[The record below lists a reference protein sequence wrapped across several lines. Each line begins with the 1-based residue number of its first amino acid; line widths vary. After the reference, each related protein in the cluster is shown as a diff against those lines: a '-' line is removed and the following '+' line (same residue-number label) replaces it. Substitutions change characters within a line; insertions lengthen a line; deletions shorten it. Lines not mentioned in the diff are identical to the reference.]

1 MEMLEGFFLLLG
13 GIGLFLYGINFMS
26 QCLKDAAG
34 EQLRTVLS
42 KMTGN
47 GFVTVLV
54 GTGATALIQS
64 SGATSVMAIG
74 FVNAGMLNVAQALY
88 IMLGANIGTTVTAQI
103 IAFDIETVAPMILF
117 VGMMLY
123 TFFKKRIVK
132 KIGGVILGFGMLFVG
147 IMLIKNSAGALNLRE
162 ILAAFLKNHSN
173 PVLSLLFGV
182 MFTAIMQSSSATI
195 GILQV
200 LISGTAAS
208 ALGLHDVVYM
218 IIGMNIGAIAPVVFA
233 SFSGNK
239 ICRQSA
245 LAGVLAKVC
254 GSIIFIVIYLCVPFI
269 ESWIISLTPAD
280 VSRQIANM
288 HLLFNIVSTICVF
301 PLVKP
306 ITKLV
311 SKLIP
316 QNPEDEY
323 SAEKL
328 LYLNP
333 EVMITPTIAIVQAK
347 REIIRMA
354 ELAYNNLKLSLKD
367 FFEDGC
373 KYAED
378 VIEIE
383 KTINYLNHEITGYLI
398 RLHGKH
404 LNEND
409 EETVGMMFRVVA
421 NIERIG
427 DHAENIAEYSQIEA
441 SQRII
446 FSEDAFDELKNISE
460 KTLAVYKLAIDIY
473 DHNSFELL
481 EKISDMEEEIDDLKD
496 AYIEGHIARLKKDR
510 CNPRGG
516 VIFTDMV
523 TDLERCSDHAINVA
537 FAINGERSFNIKKSY
552 VIGKADET

>member
-1 MEMLEGFFLLLG
+1 
-13 GIGLFLYGINFMS
+13 
-26 QCLKDAAG
+26 
-34 EQLRTVLS
+34 
-42 KMTGN
+42 
-47 GFVTVLV
+47 
-54 GTGATALIQS
+54 
-64 SGATSVMAIG
+64 
-74 FVNAGMLNVAQALY
+74 
-88 IMLGANIGTTVTAQI
+88 
-103 IAFDIETVAPMILF
+103 
-117 VGMMLY
+117 
-123 TFFKKRIVK
+123 
-132 KIGGVILGFGMLFVG
+132 
-147 IMLIKNSAGALNLRE
+147 
-162 ILAAFLKNHSN
+162 
-173 PVLSLLFGV
+173 
-182 MFTAIMQSSSATI
+182 
-195 GILQV
+195 
-200 LISGTAAS
+200 
-208 ALGLHDVVYM
+208 
-218 IIGMNIGAIAPVVFA
+218 
-233 SFSGNK
+233 
-239 ICRQSA
+239 
-245 LAGVLAKVC
+245 
-254 GSIIFIVIYLCVPFI
+254 
-269 ESWIISLTPAD
+269 
-280 VSRQIANM
+280 
-288 HLLFNIVSTICVF
+288 
-301 PLVKP
+301 
-306 ITKLV
+306 
-311 SKLIP
+311 

-446 FSEDAFDELKNISE
+446 FSEDAFHELKNISE

-496 AYIEGHIARLKKDR
+496 AYIEGHIARLKRDR